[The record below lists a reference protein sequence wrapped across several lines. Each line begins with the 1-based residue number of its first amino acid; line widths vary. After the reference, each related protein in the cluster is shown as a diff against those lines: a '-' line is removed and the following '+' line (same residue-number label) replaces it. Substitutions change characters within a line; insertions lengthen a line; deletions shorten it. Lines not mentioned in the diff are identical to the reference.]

1 MQGKEFEEK
10 NHPRWAEYE
19 KALGELEKRGQ
30 FTQQGQDVSRVPA
43 MFRGVCTDLALA
55 RHRMYGVPVNEHL
68 NKLVIRGH
76 KQIHRRAGGTWDR
89 LFRLVAVDFPVAVR
103 AEWRLLIVCT
113 LAFVLPLVGVAM
125 AGFHWPDFSWVEA
138 VLGTRMMEQL
148 DMMYGSTDDQI
159 SNLRNEYGS
168 NFMMF
173 CMYIWNNIGI
183 DFRIYAGGILA
194 CLGTLFFLIYNG
206 VFFGAVVAYIHVA
219 CSTEAFYTF
228 VAGHSSFELIAMVIA
243 GMAGMR
249 IGLGLLN
256 RGRKTLRRSLL
267 DAGKKSLPLIFGAAI
282 MTFVAAAIEGFWS
295 AQALPPMLKY
305 TVGIALWVVCFLYL
319 GLAGRRIPV
328 RQAVGNPAGER
339 RAVEA

>member
-10 NHPRWAEYE
+10 NHESWAEYE
-19 KALGELEKRGQ
+19 SHLTELEKKSGQ
-30 FTQQGQDVSRVPA
+30 GVDVSRLPA
-43 MFRGVCTDLALA
+43 MFRALCTDLALA
-55 RHRMYGVPVNEHL
+55 RHRMYGALMNERL
-68 NKLVIRGH
+68 NGLVIRGH
-76 KQIHRRAGGTWDR
+76 KQIHRRAGGTWDK
-89 LFRLVAVDFPVAVR
+89 LFRLLAIDFPVVVR
-103 AEWRLLIVCT
+103 AEWRLLVVCT

-125 AGFHWPDFSWVEA
+125 AGFYWPDFTWVEA
-138 VLGTRMMEQL
+138 VLGIDMMEQL
-148 DMMYGSTDDQI
+148 DMMYGDSDDQL
-159 SNLRNEYGS
+159 SNLRSEYGS

-194 CLGTLFFLIYNG
+194 CLGTLFFLVYNG
-206 VFFGAVVAYIHVA
+206 IFFGAVVAYIHVA

-295 AQALPPMLKY
+295 AQPVEPMIKY
-305 TVGIALWVVCFLYL
+305 GVGIFFWVVCFVYL
-319 GLAGRRIPV
+319 GFAGLGVSVKSV
-328 RQAVGNPAGER
+328 REGRVD
-339 RAVEA
+339 